1 MRLINNALAFVVL
14 LVIPTV
20 ARAQSQTST
29 PNGEELYKQNC
40 ASCHDMGVGR
50 APNREAFRAMPAEAV
65 LAAME
70 TGAMITMAG
79 GRTADER
86 RAIAEFLTGK
96 SLSKPLDT
104 NPSQSAMC
112 RATPNARRF
121 DPARG
126 PRWDGWGINN
136 TNARF
141 QEASSAGLA
150 AADVPKLKLKWAFGF
165 PGDLQSFSQATLA
178 DGRVFVGSWG
188 GKVY

>member
-1 MRLINNALAFVVL
+1 MRSINSVLALVFL
-14 LVIPTV
+14 LAIPAV
-20 ARAQSQTST
+20 APAQNQASA

-79 GRTADER
+79 GRTAEER

-104 NPSQSAMC
+104 NPPQSAMC
-112 RATPNARRF
+112 RATPTARRF
-121 DPARG
+121 DPSRG

-141 QEASSAGLA
+141 QDASSAGLT
-150 AADVPKLKLKWAFGF
+150 AADVPKLKLKWAFAF
-165 PGDLQSFSQATLA
+165 PGDLQSF
-178 DGRVFVGSWG
+178 
-188 GKVY
+188 